1 MFNIQLKDVHVGQ
14 AIKKRYEATGMT
26 KTEFGR
32 LIGVPQ
38 QHINRIFERDTMET
52 KKLAKICQALDYNFF
67 ALFCEFPTNVNA
79 YLAAVALGNGDANNN
94 IGEAAVLAEIE
105 LYKERVGGVK
115 ENTSTLKDQ
124 ISTLKDTVEQLKSQL
139 RDKDELIAIYKER
152 VINT

>member
-94 IGEAAVLAEIE
+94 IGEAAILSEIE
-105 LYKERVGGVK
+105 KLKGDVK
-115 ENTSTLKDQ
+115 RYEENNALLREQIQTLR
-124 ISTLKDTVEQLKSQL
+124 SNLA
-139 RDKDELIAIYKER
+139 DKDELIAVYKEQKHK
-152 VINT
+152 NQ